1 VIASTRIA
9 LVTDAWLPQV
19 NGVTT
24 TWTRVVAE
32 LEANACGLPVAAYP
46 VPGPVDLVVDGRN
59 GLLHDDLKTACLQA
73 LGVDRGR
80 CREWAERHSWRRC
93 AGLLLDNLAWIG
105 A

>member
-1 VIASTRIA
+1 VIESTRIA

-19 NGVTT
+19 NG
-24 TWTRVVAE
+24 
-32 LEANACGLPVAAYP
+32 
-46 VPGPVDLVVDGRN
+46 RN
-59 GLLHDDLKTACLQA
+59 GLLHDDLKTACLEA